1 MANVS
6 GNKKKFP
13 VLTVLAFMLIIVL
26 AWFSS
31 YAPPTLNAA
40 EDDEIDFTILHT
52 NDAHGAMIPHSSAID
67 YHPERENPTIG
78 GYARLADAV
87 AEIREEKKKT
97 GEPVLLFSGGDFIGG
112 TAFSWLVPESYAP
125 ELSVKQE
132 IGYDAVVIGNHEF
145 DYGAANLADYLLKAG
160 YPQAHEHT
168 AVLGSNFRVPNDHL
182 LQAQNLYLD
191 NHLITLKNGLKV
203 GIFGLMG
210 KDAADVTYDHA
221 PVEFTDQH
229 EAAERMVAEL
239 EGQGAQVI
247 VALTHSGVDEDLA
260 LARDVSGIDVIVG
273 GHCHTALQEP
283 LVEND
288 TIIVQA
294 GAHLEYLGQLELA
307 YNSARGEVRIRNLES
322 EASFLHR
329 LDSSYKKDPEI
340 DAAVAVYKE
349 RLNELV
355 YERTDGEF
363 RHILDPVMFSDF
375 KIPDYPPLQES
386 PFGNFVTDAMRLVAG
401 DKTEHN
407 PDFAIQANGAIRGSV
422 VPGSMPHSMGQVSFY
437 DLTELVGL
445 GIGADNEAGYPLT
458 AVYLTGDE
466 ILQLLEVAA
475 LIEEVMGNTYF
486 LQFSGLRYE
495 YNPQNAIL
503 FNIPFIDLPIPTTG
517 AVVSAERYTGE
528 GRQGFD
534 DREYTAIKEGDQELY
549 CLITDSYVV
558 SFLPMV
564 NELVPQLDVTLKDR
578 EGNPI
583 GEEEIKEQIL
593 YVNGRELKVWQ
604 AVVEYA
610 AGQPEGTAGL
620 PEAESYYASTA
631 GRINRV
637 WTFPYIAWLVLA
649 LAILFIVIVAVI
661 LVIRRRGHRKKALN
675 RIR

>member
-125 ELSVKQE
+125 ELSVKPE

-168 AVLGSNFRVPNDHL
+168 AVLGSNFRVPADHP
-182 LQAQNLYLD
+182 LQAQNLYLE
-191 NHLITLKNGLKV
+191 NHIITLENGLKV

-210 KDAADVTYDHA
+210 KDAADVTFDHA
-221 PVEFTDQH
+221 PVGFTDQH

-239 EGQGAQVI
+239 EDRGAQVI
-247 VALTHSGVDEDLA
+247 IALTHSGVDEDRE

-273 GHCHTALQEP
+273 GHCHTALQKP
-283 LVEND
+283 LVESD

-294 GAHLEYLGQLELA
+294 GAHLEYLGHLELA
-307 YNSARGEVRIRNLES
+307 YTPETEEVRMRNLES
-322 EASFLHR
+322 EASILHR
-329 LDSSYKKDPEI
+329 LDSSYKKDPQI

-349 RLNELV
+349 KLNELV

-401 DKTEHN
+401 EKTEHN

-422 VPGSMPHSMGQVSFY
+422 VPGSMPHSLGQVSFY

-445 GIGADNEAGYPLT
+445 GIGPDNEAGYPLA

-486 LQFSGLRYE
+486 LQFSGLRYD
-495 YNPQNAIL
+495 YNPQNAVL
-503 FNIPFIDLPIPTTG
+503 FTIPFIDLPIPTTG
-517 AVVSAERYTGE
+517 AVVNAERYTGE

-534 DREYTAIKEGDQELY
+534 DREYTAIKKGDQKLY
-549 CLITDSYVV
+549 CLITDSLVV

-564 NELVPQLDVTLKDR
+564 SELVPQLDITLKDR
-578 EGNPI
+578 EGNPL

-604 AVVEYA
+604 TVVEYA
-610 AGQPEGTAGL
+610 AGQPEGAAGL
-620 PEAESYYASTA
+620 PEADSYYASTA
-631 GRINRV
+631 DRINRV

-649 LAILFIVIVAVI
+649 LAIFFIVIVALI
-661 LVIRRRGHRKKALN
+661 LVIRRRVHRK
-675 RIR
+675 RC